1 MRRHVLVRFRMLS
14 AAERAVVVR
23 AVAAL
28 LIVRPCV
35 AVFGVASVM
44 RWLGHT
50 HRPHQTDQTDPT
62 HQTYQTYQTYQTHQL
77 EPDRI
82 VWLVEAAATHL
93 RLPAT
98 CLTRSIV
105 AAWLLGRSGRAA
117 TLSIGVRTDAP
128 DDFAAHAWVSHN
140 GRPLGPTVSEN
151 YTPLSITTINASA
164 TSP

>member
-1 MRRHVLVRFRMLS
+1 VRFRMLS

-23 AVAAL
+23 AVTAL

-44 RWLGHT
+44 RWLGQIH
-50 HRPHQTDQTDPT
+50 QTDPT
-62 HQTYQTYQTYQTHQL
+62 HQTDRTQL
-77 EPDRI
+77 DPDRI
-82 VWLVEAAATHL
+82 VWLVEATATHL

-128 DDFAAHAWVSHN
+128 GNFAAHAWVSHD
-140 GRPLGPTVSEN
+140 GRALGPTVSEN

-164 TSP
+164 TPP